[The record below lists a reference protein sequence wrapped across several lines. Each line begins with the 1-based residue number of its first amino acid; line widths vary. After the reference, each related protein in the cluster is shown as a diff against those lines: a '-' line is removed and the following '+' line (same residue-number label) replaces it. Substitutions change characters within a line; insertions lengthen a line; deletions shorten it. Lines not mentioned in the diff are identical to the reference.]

1 MRTGERGDAALK
13 KYRGGTQN
21 YAVLPQSQVPFAGTA
36 VSILVSPSLQF
47 VSIEGNFCLLLGC
60 GAIILCDI
68 ECVKSI
74 YRIMTM

>member
-1 MRTGERGDAALK
+1 MRYCLRAR
-13 KYRGGTQN
+13 Y
-21 YAVLPQSQVPFAGTA
+21 SSAGTA

-47 VSIEGNFCLLLGC
+47 VSIEGKFCLLLGC

-74 YRIMTM
+74 YRIMTMLFWYE

>member
-1 MRTGERGDAALK
+1 MRCYIRARYPSAGI
-13 KYRGGTQN
+13 
-21 YAVLPQSQVPFAGTA
+21 AVGIF
-36 VSILVSPSLQF
+36 VSPSLQF

>member
-1 MRTGERGDAALK
+1 MRCCLRAR
-13 KYRGGTQN
+13 Y
-21 YAVLPQSQVPFAGTA
+21 PSAGTA
-36 VSILVSPSLQF
+36 VSIFVSPSLQF
-47 VSIEGNFCLLLGC
+47 VSIEENFCLLLGC

>member
-1 MRTGERGDAALK
+1 MRCYLRAG
-13 KYRGGTQN
+13 Y
-21 YAVLPQSQVPFAGTA
+21 PSAGTA

-60 GAIILCDI
+60 GDIILCDI
-68 ECVKSI
+68 ECVRSI